1 MNSGAK
7 LSKALAITLMLW
19 CAGAGCLLVSL
30 AREAIPRVPVDLAS
44 STSEESTGAPACHA
58 HRQKTQEASTAD
70 TATNTSR
77 RVNLPNPS
85 RSRSMS
91 CCPLTNGS
99 IVSASRTQTNRD
111 QSIAPAADNTNNPSE
126 ASFHPAPLDV
136 PLRLP
141 NQHHL
146 YLRGCAFLI

>member
-19 CAGAGCLLVSL
+19 CAGAGCLLVSF
-30 AREAIPRVPVDLAS
+30 AREAIPRIPVDLS
-44 STSEESTGAPACHA
+44 SASEESTSAPACHS

-77 RVNLPNPS
+77 RVNLPTPS

-99 IVSASRTQTNRD
+99 IVSASRTQTNPD
-111 QSIAPAADNTNNPSE
+111 QSIAPADNTKNPAE
-126 ASFHPAPLDV
+126 ASFDPAPLDV